1 MQNFFQNT
9 FSFLPT
15 DFTTTYLPVII
26 SLIFIEV
33 LLSIDNALVN
43 ASLAEGLTNAKER
56 KLAIRIGILGGAGLR
71 LVALFFATLII
82 QNKWI
87 LIIGGLYLVYLAFDH
102 LYLKRN
108 ENEEDNKNKKVYT
121 FWGVVAQIIVADM
134 IFSID
139 NVVSAVGLSHNYYIV
154 VTGVLI
160 GIISMLFVTQ
170 IISGF
175 IHKHPI
181 FKKAAYVIVGMI
193 GIVILLENIS
203 SVHIGE
209 LNKFIII
216 MSILI
221 TTYVISHRRNKR
233 SML

>member
-1 MQNFFQNT
+1 MTNSISTFFQNT
-9 FSFLPT
+9 FSFLPA
-15 DFTTTYLPVII
+15 DFISTYLPVII

-56 KLAIRIGILGGAGLR
+56 KLAIRIGILGGAALR

-87 LIIGGLYLVYLAFDH
+87 LIIGGIYLVYLAFDH
-102 LYLKRN
+102 LYIKRN
-108 ENEEDNKNKKVYT
+108 DNGEESKNKKVYT
-121 FWGVVAQIIVADM
+121 FWGVVAQIVVADI

-160 GIISMLFVTQ
+160 GII
-170 IISGF
+170 
-175 IHKHPI
+175 HKHPI

-193 GIVILLENIS
+193 GLVILLENIF

-216 MSILI
+216 MSILV
-221 TTYVISHRRNKR
+221 TTYVISHRRNKKA
-233 SML
+233 SLFNI